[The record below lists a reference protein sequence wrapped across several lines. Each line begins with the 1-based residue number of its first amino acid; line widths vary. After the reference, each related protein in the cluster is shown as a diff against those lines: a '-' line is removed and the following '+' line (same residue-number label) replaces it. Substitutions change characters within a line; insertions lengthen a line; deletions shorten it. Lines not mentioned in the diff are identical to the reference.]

1 MHQSFDGAHPET
13 PHGSALRFYSQ
24 MAKPGV
30 WMCVGVQGGS
40 FDREQW
46 YYGGDGVWF
55 HLGTPIGVWKDAVVM
70 SCTIAG
76 HILVIPD
83 DFLVNTLPLCFQ
95 LQRSMLSSWLPSLWE
110 RVAV

>member
-1 MHQSFDGAHPET
+1 
-13 PHGSALRFYSQ
+13 
-24 MAKPGV
+24 
-30 WMCVGVQGGS
+30 MCVGVQGGS
-40 FDREQW
+40 FDREKW

-76 HILVIPD
+76 RILVIPD
-83 DFLVNTLPLCFQ
+83 DFLVDTLPLHFQ

-110 RVAV
+110 HVAV